1 MSELHMAGFK
11 LGNEEYAVDI
21 NKVKEV
27 IKMTDITKIPESD
40 SYIEGEIN
48 LRGKNIPVINLK
60 TILGVFS
67 ELVESGEK
75 KIFIFDFKNKSIG
88 VLVDMFTEVLR
99 LDSSK
104 VDFNSESGVSVDKKY
119 IKGIGKYSNDRT
131 LSIIDIEKILEETVF

>member
-11 LGNEEYAVDI
+11 LGNEEYVVDI
-21 NKVKEV
+21 NKVKEI
-27 IKMTDITKIPESD
+27 IKMTDIAEIPESA

-48 LRGKNIPVINLK
+48 LRGNIISVINLK
-60 TILGVFS
+60 ARLGVFS

-75 KIFIFDFKNKSIG
+75 KIFIFDYKKEFIG
-88 VLVDMFTEVLR
+88 VVVDMFTEVLR

>member
-1 MSELHMAGFK
+1 MVGFK
-11 LGNEEYAVDI
+11 LGNEEYVVDI
-21 NKVKEV
+21 NKVKEI
-27 IKMTDITKIPESD
+27 IKMTDIAEIPESA

-48 LRGKNIPVINLK
+48 LRGNIISVINLK
-60 TILGVFS
+60 ARLGVFS

-75 KIFIFDFKNKSIG
+75 KIFIFDYKKEFIG
-88 VLVDMFTEVLR
+88 VVVDMFTEVLR

>member
-1 MSELHMAGFK
+1 MSELHMVGFK
-11 LGNEEYAVDI
+11 LGNEEYVVDI
-21 NKVKEV
+21 NKVKEI
-27 IKMTDITKIPESD
+27 IKMTDIAEIPESA

-48 LRGKNIPVINLK
+48 LRGNIISVINLK
-60 TILGVFS
+60 ARLGVFS

-75 KIFIFDFKNKSIG
+75 KIFIFDYKKEFIG
-88 VLVDMFTEVLR
+88 VVVDMFTEVLR

>member
-1 MSELHMAGFK
+1 MVGFK
-11 LGNEEYAVDI
+11 LGNEEYVVDI
-21 NKVKEV
+21 NKVKEI
-27 IKMTDITKIPESD
+27 IKMTDIAEIPESA

-48 LRGKNIPVINLK
+48 LRGNIISVINLK
-60 TILGVFS
+60 ARLGVFP

-75 KIFIFDFKNKSIG
+75 KIFIFDYKKEFIG
-88 VLVDMFTEVLR
+88 VVVDMFTEVLR

>member
-1 MSELHMAGFK
+1 MAGFK
-11 LGNEEYAVDI
+11 LGNEEYVVDI
-21 NKVKEV
+21 NKVKEI
-27 IKMTDITKIPESD
+27 IKMTDIAEIPESA

-48 LRGKNIPVINLK
+48 LRGNIISVINLK
-60 TILGVFS
+60 ARLGVFS

-75 KIFIFDFKNKSIG
+75 KIFIFDYKKEFIG
-88 VLVDMFTEVLR
+88 VVVDMFTEVLR